1 MILPGACP
9 FMTKCDHK
17 VTVIDF
23 QEICMSPKWISCPYI
38 PDEVREEITRK
49 PIQWLRDLKSGNLD
63 VRFVVN
69 PKGDVE
75 WMK

>member
-1 MILPGACP
+1 
-9 FMTKCDHK
+9 
-17 VTVIDF
+17 
-23 QEICMSPKWISCPYI
+23 MSPKWISCPHI